1 MSEKNVSQWYIDDNE
16 YVTYHKV
23 IDCPGLGTT
32 ELYDRA
38 LNFFTAE
45 FSDSNSV
52 IRERDTFNGIIIG
65 KGVLKKINIL
75 STPLRNSS
83 VDTLYLLKT
92 EVRDGRA
99 RITVSLTHYD
109 ESVRGNDPPDIHY
122 LYLVSKQFPF
132 NATDHYKDLYGEAY
146 RVSQSR
152 ALELISSVEKAL
164 LIDSITAG
172 RDSW

>member
-1 MSEKNVSQWYIDDNE
+1 MSEKIEGRWQIDDNE
-16 YVTYHKV
+16 HVAFQKIV
-23 IDCPGLGTT
+23 NCPGIDKE
-32 ELYDRA
+32 ELYSRA

-45 FSDSNSV
+45 FSDNSSV
-52 IRERDTFNGIIIG
+52 IQERNTFTGIIIA
-65 KGVLKKINIL
+65 KGVFKKVSIL
-75 STPLRNSS
+75 NTVLRNSS
-83 VDTLYLLKT
+83 VDTFYILKT

-99 RITVSLTHYD
+99 RITITLTHYD

-132 NATDHYKDLYGEAY
+132 NATDHYRDLYGEAY

-152 ALELISSVEKAL
+152 ALELISSAEKAL
-164 LIDSITAG
+164 LADALPSG

>member
-1 MSEKNVSQWYIDDNE
+1 MSEKIEGQWQIDDNE
-16 YVTYHKV
+16 HVTFHKI
-23 IDCPGLGTT
+23 IDCPGLGRE
-32 ELYDRA
+32 ELYGRA
-38 LNFFTAE
+38 LKFFTAE
-45 FSDSNSV
+45 FSDTSSA
-52 IRERDTFNGIIIG
+52 ITERDTFNGIIIG
-65 KGVLKKINIL
+65 KGVFKKVRVLNTL
-75 STPLRNSS
+75 LRNSS
-83 VDTLYLLKT
+83 VDTLYLLKA

-122 LYLVSKQFPF
+122 QYLVSKQFPF

-152 ALELISSVEKAL
+152 ATELISSVEKAL
-164 LIDSITAG
+164 LADALTSG